1 MWLRERLSEN
11 KNIQITSRM
20 VLVLRMLQLIFYFN
34 HQPVSDVLNL
44 PKKEHMNFT
53 KIALILLVFS
63 LPFTAA
69 KAQVKISYE
78 ISFKEPQT
86 HYADVEMNISGLS
99 KAYVDVK
106 MPVWTPGSY
115 LIREFSKNVENVT
128 AAAGKSPV
136 KVEKVKKNTWRIYSS
151 NAKSVTINYKVYAF
165 EVSVRTPFVD
175 VSHGFLS
182 PTAIFMYPDNQL
194 SMSSTV
200 RIIPFKGWEKVST
213 ALEPVAGQRFTYT
226 AKNFDILY
234 DSPIEV
240 GNQDIFEFMAA
251 GVKHTV
257 AMYGGGKYDPERLK
271 KDMPRIVEEA
281 TAVYG
286 ENPNQ
291 HYTFII
297 HNLSKGSGGLEHLN
311 STVFGVA
318 RDSYA
323 TEEGYKDFLGLV
335 AHEYHHLWNVKRLRP
350 VALGPFDYEN
360 ENYTTNLWVAE
371 GFTSYYENKFM
382 LRAGYY
388 SPDEFA
394 GILIS
399 KVANIINT
407 PGAKVESAASSSFN
421 AWIKYYRPNENSNN
435 STVSYYSKG
444 EVIGLLLDLE
454 IINATK
460 GTKSLD
466 DVMKA
471 MYLQCKTTGK
481 GYTDAEF
488 KAMAEKISG
497 ISLNDFWAKYVNGVY
512 PIEYAKYFGYA
523 GIKVQNE
530 NEGKNNPYLG
540 IAARGTAG
548 HVVIGAVSR
557 DSGAW
562 KDGLNVGD
570 EIIGVDGIDAEP
582 DVAGMSNMRSKKV
595 GDAVNFKIKRDL
607 LDKEIKVTLTANPNV
622 MLVPSMAEGIT
633 ADQRNVL
640 KKWMGL
646 K

>member
-1 MWLRERLSEN
+1 M
-11 KNIQITSRM
+11 
-20 VLVLRMLQLIFYFN
+20 MLMICG
-34 HQPVSDVLNL
+34 
-44 PKKEHMNFT
+44 
-53 KIALILLVFS
+53 
-63 LPFTAA
+63 LPFLAA
-69 KAQVKISYE
+69 KSQVKISYVV
-78 ISFKEPQT
+78 SFKEPQT
-86 HYADVEMNISGLS
+86 HYAEIEMNVSGLS
-99 KAYVDVK
+99 KPYVDVK

-115 LIREFSKNVENVT
+115 LIREFAKNVEDVSAT
-128 AAAGKSPV
+128 AGNTSL
-136 KVEKVKKNTWRIYSS
+136 KVEKVKKNTWRIYSNKS
-151 NAKSVTINYKVYAF
+151 NSLKINYSVYSF

-175 VSHGFLS
+175 ASHAFIF
-182 PTAIFMYPDNQL
+182 PTGVFMYPDNQL
-194 SMSSTV
+194 SASSTV
-200 RIIPFKGWEKVST
+200 KIIPFKGWEKVST
-213 ALEPVAGQRFTYT
+213 GLEPVAGQPFTYM
-226 AKNFDILY
+226 AKNFDILF

-240 GNQDIFEFMAA
+240 GNQEIFEFMAA

-271 KDMPRIVEEA
+271 VDMPKIVEEA
-281 TAVYG
+281 TALYG

-291 HYTFII
+291 HYTFIV

-311 STVFGVA
+311 STVLGVA

-323 TEEGYKDFLGLV
+323 TDAGYKSFLGLV

-360 ENYTTNLWVAE
+360 ENYTTNLWIAE

-382 LRAGYY
+382 LRAGYR

-394 GILIS
+394 GSLIN

-407 PGAKVESAASSSFN
+407 PGSKVESAAASSFD

-435 STVSYYSKG
+435 STVSYYNKG

-460 GTKSLD
+460 SVKSLD

-471 MYLQCKTTGK
+471 MYLQCKAKGR

-488 KAMAEKISG
+488 KAMAEQISG
-497 ISLNDFWAKYVNGVY
+497 ISLNDFWEKYVNGVY

-530 NEGKNNPYLG
+530 NEGKNLPYLG
-540 IAARGTAG
+540 IATRASDG
-548 HVVIGAVSR
+548 HVSIIAVSR

-562 KDGLNVGD
+562 KDGLNVND
-570 EIIGVDGIDAEP
+570 EVISIDGADAEP
-582 DVAGMSNMRSKKV
+582 NVNGMGVLAGKKV
-595 GDAVNFKIKRDL
+595 GDVITVKIKRDF
-607 LDKEIKVTLTANPNV
+607 LDKEIKVTLRANPNV
-622 MLVPSMAEGIT
+622 SLVPSIPEGVT
-633 ADQRNVL
+633 EGQRNVL
-640 KKWMGL
+640 KKWMSL